1 MTQYIEC
8 VADRLL
14 VALGTKKIYM
24 SKNPF
29 DWMEMISL
37 QGKTN
42 FFEKTFF
49 SMFGLSDVFK
59 QTRTMEDYN
68 HELDTICL
76 RAEEYLKEDLDQD
89 KQINKI
95 KQGI

>member
-1 MTQYIEC
+1 
-8 VADRLL
+8 
-14 VALGTKKIYM
+14 
-24 SKNPF
+24 
-29 DWMEMISL
+29 MELENICKL
-37 QGKTN
+37 KAETN

-59 QTRTMEDYN
+59 QTRTMEEYN